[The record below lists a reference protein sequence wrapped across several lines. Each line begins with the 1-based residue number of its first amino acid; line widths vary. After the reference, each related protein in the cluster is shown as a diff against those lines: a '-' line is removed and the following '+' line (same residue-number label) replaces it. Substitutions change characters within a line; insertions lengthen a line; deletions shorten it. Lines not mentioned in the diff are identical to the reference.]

1 MKDLLKY
8 YWQKRLLPNYNW
20 TPLTLLR
27 ASNFTLSR
35 KKLKLT
41 LILWKTKIDTILKIR
56 ASLDLMLIKSLPN
69 FMKKREFW
77 TVWIKIMDWLSIQ
90 VLATRTWVICLIST
104 LEKILL
110 TKVLTFLALRIRIIL
125 ARKVII
131 IVLCWVAKMERELK
145 I

>member
-1 MKDLLKY
+1 
-8 YWQKRLLPNYNW
+8 
-20 TPLTLLR
+20 
-27 ASNFTLSR
+27 
-35 KKLKLT
+35 
-41 LILWKTKIDTILKIR
+41 
-56 ASLDLMLIKSLPN
+56 
-69 FMKKREFW
+69 
-77 TVWIKIMDWLSIQ
+77 MDWLSIQ